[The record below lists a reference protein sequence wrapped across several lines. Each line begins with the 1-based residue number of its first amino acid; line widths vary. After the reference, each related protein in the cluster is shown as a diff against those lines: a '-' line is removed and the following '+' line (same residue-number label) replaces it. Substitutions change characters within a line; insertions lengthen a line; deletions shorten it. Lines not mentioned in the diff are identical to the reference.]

1 MKTITISTI
10 SKDRNN
16 VTIKLD
22 ISPELKRYFNETT
35 FFTEYTFDI
44 TNIPNSVLVVP
55 VLTNLLPFSWITDT
69 VIWVNEIDQD
79 FYNCLQVLKTGFR
92 ELHPN
97 TQIKGT
103 IIAAQIINNC
113 PQKENKTLQ
122 FFTGG
127 IDATATLLRIRK
139 SNPILVNTNGW
150 YNHSPK
156 EQN

>member
-97 TQIKGT
+97 TQIITCNHCTPKKCKGMLTAEPPIQT
-103 IIAAQIINNC
+103 ILLSNLGC
-113 PQKENKTLQ
+113 YNKCGKVRLN
-122 FFTGG
+122 
-127 IDATATLLRIRK
+127 K
-139 SNPILVNTNGW
+139 M
-150 YNHSPK
+150 
-156 EQN
+156 

>member
-79 FYNCLQVLKTGFR
+79 FYNCLQILKTAFR

-122 FFTGG
+122 LFTGELTRLQLYF
-127 IDATATLLRIRK
+127 A
-139 SNPILVNTNGW
+139 
-150 YNHSPK
+150 
-156 EQN
+156 

>member
-69 VIWVNEIDQD
+69 VIWVNEIDQE
-79 FYNCLQVLKTGFR
+79 R
-92 ELHPN
+92 
-97 TQIKGT
+97 
-103 IIAAQIINNC
+103 
-113 PQKENKTLQ
+113 
-122 FFTGG
+122 
-127 IDATATLLRIRK
+127 
-139 SNPILVNTNGW
+139 
-150 YNHSPK
+150 
-156 EQN
+156 